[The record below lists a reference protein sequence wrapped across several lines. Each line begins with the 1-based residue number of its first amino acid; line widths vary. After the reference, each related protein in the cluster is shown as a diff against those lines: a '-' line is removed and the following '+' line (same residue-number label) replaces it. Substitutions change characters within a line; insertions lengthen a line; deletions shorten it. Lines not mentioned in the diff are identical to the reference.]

1 MLSEEIHKVL
11 EKEIQTIKN
20 SLAYGSAS
28 DYSTYMNCVGRIAG
42 IAEDFCHYRQIV
54 GSIHGIEWARDN
66 LRDIV
71 KKRLHMEDD

>member
-1 MLSEEIHKVL
+1 MDIWDEVVNEYNDELNKLRTGVCDG
-11 EKEIQTIKN
+11 Q
-20 SLAYGSAS
+20 S
-28 DYSTYMNCVGRIAG
+28 DTFA
-42 IAEDFCHYRQIV
+42 HYRQIV